1 MWEAELNAKI
11 NTTMHLLLWHIMQEV
26 ERKVV
31 YVAGNSAFL
40 PHQIRLQIEPHRSNT
55 FT

>member
-11 NTTMHLLLWHIMQEV
+11 DIIMRVLLGHIMQEV
-26 ERKVV
+26 GRKAV
-31 YVAGNSAFL
+31 YVAWNSAFL